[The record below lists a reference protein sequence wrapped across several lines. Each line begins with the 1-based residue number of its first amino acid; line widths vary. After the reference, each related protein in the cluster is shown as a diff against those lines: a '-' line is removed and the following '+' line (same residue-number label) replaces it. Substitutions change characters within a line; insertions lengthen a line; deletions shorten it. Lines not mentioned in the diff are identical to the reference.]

1 MELKENMRILYRGM
15 SLGGG
20 APKSAYQYLRVF
32 KQDGHRI
39 SVIMQEREQSLK
51 ELYERE
57 FGSLTVMP
65 NVVDLFEKRA
75 FVQLYRQLCGEYKA
89 LKTNKPD
96 LVLAFGTVYPFFYG
110 RFCRELQIP
119 CIQFIAGGDLA
130 PTRLFLRKVEWCHSL
145 CFSEENRDVLRGYIP
160 DEHINVISN
169 RIELKKQFNDLPEH
183 ISTAKNGI
191 RILLTSRISQDK
203 YESVV
208 GFVDNLCCAAN
219 VNTPVTLAVAG
230 GGDKLE
236 SLKKYVSDL
245 ENPFVS
251 FEIKGHLDNLV
262 PEFERAHLV
271 VGRGRSVLEPIMMN
285 RPGCVIGDNGSV
297 ELCTPENFDHL
308 YHYNFSGRESQC
320 DDPVAVLSRLLDSL
334 LHNTLDVEKTLCA
347 AQLAREQYSAEYLR
361 EKLYAALDSVEFKPE
376 RKFHI
381 PVAVRLA
388 KFALIRLMQKIVN
401 KKK

>member
-1 MELKENMRILYRGM
+1 MERKENMNILYRGM

-20 APKSAYQYLRVF
+20 APKSAYQYLRIL

-39 SVIMQEREQSLK
+39 SVIMQEREQGLK

-57 FGSLTVMP
+57 FGALTVMP

-75 FVQLYRQLCGEYKA
+75 FIRLYRQLCAEYKA
-89 LKTNKPD
+89 LKANKPD
-96 LVLAFGTVYPFFYG
+96 LVFAFGTVYPFFYG

-130 PTRLFLRKVEWCHSL
+130 PTRLFLKNVEWCHSL
-145 CFSEENRDVLRGYIP
+145 CFSEENRDVLRRYMS
-160 DEHINVISN
+160 DRHISVISN
-169 RIELKKQFNDLPEH
+169 RIELKKKFSDLPEH

-203 YESVV
+203 YESVI
-208 GFVDNLCCAAN
+208 GFIDTLCRAAYGKM
-219 VNTPVTLAVAG
+219 PVTLVVAG
-230 GGDKLE
+230 GGDKLD

-245 ENPFVS
+245 ENPFVNI
-251 FEIKGHLDNLV
+251 EVKGHLDNLV

-271 VGRGRSVLEPIMMN
+271 VGKGRSVLEPVMMN
-285 RPGCVIGDNGSV
+285 RPGCVIGDDGSV
-297 ELCTPENFDHL
+297 EPCTPENFDHL
-308 YHYNFSGRESQC
+308 YHYNFSGREAQRN
-320 DDPVAVLSRLLDSL
+320 DYVAVLSRILDSL
-334 LHNTLDVEKTLCA
+334 VNNTLDIEKVLCA

-388 KFALIRLMQKIVN
+388 EFAFIRLMQKTVN